1 MTYTGQVPVGMTQYK
16 SRWPENVLRALVLV
30 VNGNTQSNKGTMVIN
45 RGLPWEP
52 TM

>member
-1 MTYTGQVPVGMTQYK
+1 MTYTNQAPVGITQYK
-16 SRWPENVLRALVLV
+16 GRMPENVLRALELV
-30 VNGNTQSNKGTMVIN
+30 VNGNTEDNKVTMVIN